1 MEMMTL
7 TKEQRELKAMAPATA
22 QAAGARVRE
31 LTPAQRRAVMFAQQ
45 QVLRARAAKKAKDE
59 RQAALTRM
67 WQEEDSDRVRTHAVP
82 HAQEQPDEAKE
93 VSLREAIGH
102 VLRDL
107 RTRDHKTLREVSE
120 KAGVSLGYL
129 SEVERGQKEASS
141 ELLSSIAQSLG
152 LSTAQMLRMVADY
165 LDSVAAGFECKVD
178 ARRLF
183 AGRFRAC
190 TWIQVCV
197 HWGTC
202 RNVNFGSY
210 LKRCLVVAMVERWRM
225 TRCLIILAA

>member
-31 LTPAQRRAVMFAQQ
+31 LTPAQRRAVMFAQQQVLRARAVMFAQQ

-165 LDSVAAGFECKVD
+165 LDSVAA
-178 ARRLF
+178 
-183 AGRFRAC
+183 
-190 TWIQVCV
+190 
-197 HWGTC
+197 
-202 RNVNFGSY
+202 
-210 LKRCLVVAMVERWRM
+210 
-225 TRCLIILAA
+225 

>member
-1 MEMMTL
+1 MDTMTL
-7 TKEQRELKAMAPATA
+7 TKEQMELKAMVPAV
-22 QAAGARVRE
+22 QSGNARVRE

-59 RQAALTRM
+59 RQAALTRI
-67 WQEEDSDRVRTHAVP
+67 WREEDAARSMSAAT
-82 HAQEQPDEAKE
+82 ETTDEPRE

-107 RTRDHKTLREVSE
+107 RTHDHKTLREVSE

-152 LSTAQMLRMVADY
+152 VSTAQMLRMVADY
-165 LDSVAAGFECKVD
+165 LDSVA
-178 ARRLF
+178 
-183 AGRFRAC
+183 
-190 TWIQVCV
+190 I
-197 HWGTC
+197 
-202 RNVNFGSY
+202 
-210 LKRCLVVAMVERWRM
+210 
-225 TRCLIILAA
+225 

>member
-1 MEMMTL
+1 MNGNDDTHQR
-7 TKEQRELKAMAPATA
+7 EQRELKAMAPATA

-165 LDSVAAGFECKVD
+165 LDSVAA
-178 ARRLF
+178 
-183 AGRFRAC
+183 
-190 TWIQVCV
+190 
-197 HWGTC
+197 
-202 RNVNFGSY
+202 
-210 LKRCLVVAMVERWRM
+210 
-225 TRCLIILAA
+225 

>member
-1 MEMMTL
+1 METMTL
-7 TKEQRELKAMAPATA
+7 TEEQRELKAMAPATA

-67 WQEEDSDRVRTHAVP
+67 WQEEDSERVRTHAVQ
-82 HAQEQPDEAKE
+82 HAPERSDEAKE

-107 RTRDHKTLREVSE
+107 RTRDHRTLREVSE

-165 LDSVAAGFECKVD
+165 LDSVTA
-178 ARRLF
+178 
-183 AGRFRAC
+183 
-190 TWIQVCV
+190 
-197 HWGTC
+197 
-202 RNVNFGSY
+202 
-210 LKRCLVVAMVERWRM
+210 
-225 TRCLIILAA
+225 

>member
-7 TKEQRELKAMAPATA
+7 PKEQRELKAMAPATA

-31 LTPAQRRAVMFAQQ
+31 LTPAQRRAVMVAQQ

-165 LDSVAAGFECKVD
+165 LDSVAA
-178 ARRLF
+178 
-183 AGRFRAC
+183 
-190 TWIQVCV
+190 
-197 HWGTC
+197 
-202 RNVNFGSY
+202 
-210 LKRCLVVAMVERWRM
+210 
-225 TRCLIILAA
+225 

>member
-1 MEMMTL
+1 MDTMTL
-7 TKEQRELKAMAPATA
+7 TKEQMELKAMVPTM
-22 QAAGARVRE
+22 QSGNARVRE

-59 RQAALTRM
+59 RQAALTRI
-67 WQEEDSDRVRTHAVP
+67 WRDAERVSARSMSAATEAT
-82 HAQEQPDEAKE
+82 DEPRE

-107 RTRDHKTLREVSE
+107 RTHDHKTLREVSE

-152 LSTAQMLRMVADY
+152 ISTAQMLRMVADY
-165 LDSVAAGFECKVD
+165 LDSVA
-178 ARRLF
+178 
-183 AGRFRAC
+183 
-190 TWIQVCV
+190 I
-197 HWGTC
+197 
-202 RNVNFGSY
+202 
-210 LKRCLVVAMVERWRM
+210 
-225 TRCLIILAA
+225 

>member
-1 MEMMTL
+1 MTL
-7 TKEQRELKAMAPATA
+7 TEEQRELKAMAPATA

-67 WQEEDSDRVRTHAVP
+67 WQEEDSDRVRTHAAP

-165 LDSVAAGFECKVD
+165 LDSVAA
-178 ARRLF
+178 
-183 AGRFRAC
+183 
-190 TWIQVCV
+190 
-197 HWGTC
+197 
-202 RNVNFGSY
+202 
-210 LKRCLVVAMVERWRM
+210 
-225 TRCLIILAA
+225 

>member
-59 RQAALTRM
+59 RQAALT
-67 WQEEDSDRVRTHAVP
+67 QEDSDRVRTHAVP

-165 LDSVAAGFECKVD
+165 LDSVAA
-178 ARRLF
+178 
-183 AGRFRAC
+183 
-190 TWIQVCV
+190 
-197 HWGTC
+197 
-202 RNVNFGSY
+202 
-210 LKRCLVVAMVERWRM
+210 
-225 TRCLIILAA
+225 

>member
-1 MEMMTL
+1 MDTMTL
-7 TKEQRELKAMAPATA
+7 TKEQMELKAMVPTV
-22 QAAGARVRE
+22 QSGNARVRE

-59 RQAALTRM
+59 RQAALTRI
-67 WQEEDSDRVRTHAVP
+67 WRAERVSARSMSAAT
-82 HAQEQPDEAKE
+82 ETTDEPRE

-107 RTRDHKTLREVSE
+107 RTHDHKTLREVSE

-152 LSTAQMLRMVADY
+152 VSTAQMLRMVADY
-165 LDSVAAGFECKVD
+165 LDSVA
-178 ARRLF
+178 
-183 AGRFRAC
+183 
-190 TWIQVCV
+190 I
-197 HWGTC
+197 
-202 RNVNFGSY
+202 
-210 LKRCLVVAMVERWRM
+210 
-225 TRCLIILAA
+225 

>member
-22 QAAGARVRE
+22 QATGARVRE

-67 WQEEDSDRVRTHAVP
+67 WQEEDSERAP
-82 HAQEQPDEAKE
+82 EQSDEAKE

-165 LDSVAAGFECKVD
+165 LDSVTA
-178 ARRLF
+178 
-183 AGRFRAC
+183 
-190 TWIQVCV
+190 
-197 HWGTC
+197 
-202 RNVNFGSY
+202 
-210 LKRCLVVAMVERWRM
+210 
-225 TRCLIILAA
+225 

>member
-7 TKEQRELKAMAPATA
+7 TKNRGTQGYGPCDC
-22 QAAGARVRE
+22 AGCRSSCQE

-82 HAQEQPDEAKE
+82 HAQEQPDEIKE

-165 LDSVAAGFECKVD
+165 LDSVAA
-178 ARRLF
+178 
-183 AGRFRAC
+183 
-190 TWIQVCV
+190 
-197 HWGTC
+197 
-202 RNVNFGSY
+202 
-210 LKRCLVVAMVERWRM
+210 
-225 TRCLIILAA
+225 

>member
-1 MEMMTL
+1 M
-7 TKEQRELKAMAPATA
+7 
-22 QAAGARVRE
+22 
-31 LTPAQRRAVMFAQQ
+31 RA
-45 QVLRARAAKKAKDE
+45 LRKKAKDE

-82 HAQEQPDEAKE
+82 HAQEQPDEIKE

-165 LDSVAAGFECKVD
+165 LDSVAA
-178 ARRLF
+178 
-183 AGRFRAC
+183 
-190 TWIQVCV
+190 
-197 HWGTC
+197 
-202 RNVNFGSY
+202 
-210 LKRCLVVAMVERWRM
+210 
-225 TRCLIILAA
+225 

>member
-1 MEMMTL
+1 METMTRTNEMME
-7 TKEQRELKAMAPATA
+7 TKTEGDAGSARTA
-22 QAAGARVRE
+22 QSARMRD

-59 RQAALTRM
+59 RQSALNRM
-67 WQEEDSDRVRTHAVP
+67 WQEEDADHARARATVRRHEESDQTK
-82 HAQEQPDEAKE
+82 D

-141 ELLSSIAQSLG
+141 ELLSSIAASLG

-165 LDSVAAGFECKVD
+165 LDSVHA
-178 ARRLF
+178 
-183 AGRFRAC
+183 
-190 TWIQVCV
+190 
-197 HWGTC
+197 
-202 RNVNFGSY
+202 
-210 LKRCLVVAMVERWRM
+210 
-225 TRCLIILAA
+225 

>member
-107 RTRDHKTLREVSE
+107 RTRDHKTLREVSF
-120 KAGVSLGYL
+120 GVPFRSGARPEGGQFRTAVVHRAVLGAVH
-129 SEVERGQKEASS
+129 SPDASH
-141 ELLSSIAQSLG
+141 G
-152 LSTAQMLRMVADY
+152 
-165 LDSVAAGFECKVD
+165 G
-178 ARRLF
+178 
-183 AGRFRAC
+183 
-190 TWIQVCV
+190 
-197 HWGTC
+197 
-202 RNVNFGSY
+202 
-210 LKRCLVVAMVERWRM
+210 
-225 TRCLIILAA
+225 

>member
-7 TKEQRELKAMAPATA
+7 TKEQRELKAMAPPTA

-31 LTPAQRRAVMFAQQ
+31 LTPAQRRAVLFAQQ

-165 LDSVAAGFECKVD
+165 LDSVAA
-178 ARRLF
+178 
-183 AGRFRAC
+183 
-190 TWIQVCV
+190 
-197 HWGTC
+197 
-202 RNVNFGSY
+202 
-210 LKRCLVVAMVERWRM
+210 
-225 TRCLIILAA
+225 

>member
-7 TKEQRELKAMAPATA
+7 TKEQGELKAMAPATA

-67 WQEEDSDRVRTHAVP
+67 RQEEDSDRVRTHAVP

-107 RTRDHKTLREVSE
+107 RTRDRKTLREVSE

-165 LDSVAAGFECKVD
+165 LDSVAA
-178 ARRLF
+178 
-183 AGRFRAC
+183 
-190 TWIQVCV
+190 
-197 HWGTC
+197 
-202 RNVNFGSY
+202 
-210 LKRCLVVAMVERWRM
+210 
-225 TRCLIILAA
+225 

>member
-1 MEMMTL
+1 MDTMTL
-7 TKEQRELKAMAPATA
+7 TKEQMELKAMVPTV
-22 QAAGARVRE
+22 QSGNARVRE

-59 RQAALTRM
+59 RQAALTRI
-67 WQEEDSDRVRTHAVP
+67 WREEDAERVSARSMSAAT
-82 HAQEQPDEAKE
+82 ETTDEPRE

-107 RTRDHKTLREVSE
+107 RTHDHKTLREVSE

-152 LSTAQMLRMVADY
+152 VSTAQMH
-165 LDSVAAGFECKVD
+165 G
-178 ARRLF
+178 RRLS
-183 AGRFRAC
+183 RFRRNLIPVGRLTPGGLFRRAFSFGCAC
-190 TWIQVCV
+190 CV
-197 HWGTC
+197 HLGAC
-202 RNVNFGSY
+202 RNVNFGSC
-210 LKRCLVVAMVERWRM
+210 LKRYSAVAMAARSHA
-225 TRCLIILAA
+225 TKCLID